1 MYNVDV
7 APSFGGHVHGE
18 ITVFHET
25 SHTIILQ
32 TYSGLTVIK
41 FVEAEKI
48 PAIARK
54 YAFSDLSAVVM
65 ISTSKGD
72 KIAISLYN
80 S

>member
-32 TYSGLTVIK
+32 TYFGLTVIK
-41 FVEAEKI
+41 FVEAE
-48 PAIARK
+48 
-54 YAFSDLSAVVM
+54 
-65 ISTSKGD
+65 
-72 KIAISLYN
+72 
-80 S
+80 

>member
-7 APSFGGHVHGE
+7 APSFGGDVHGE

-41 FVEAEKI
+41 FVEAE
-48 PAIARK
+48 
-54 YAFSDLSAVVM
+54 
-65 ISTSKGD
+65 
-72 KIAISLYN
+72 
-80 S
+80 